1 MIERIAVMG
10 AGAIGGSIG
19 ACLIREGFDVT
30 LIDQWAAHVD
40 KMKRNGL
47 RLTDLKEEFT
57 VKVKAFHIS
66 EASSIREGFDT
77 VYLSVKSYD
86 TRWSAHLVEPLLKP
100 TGFVLPAQNALN
112 DELVASI
119 VGYPRTVGC
128 VPSISAGVYEPGHI
142 VRTDPMV
149 THCFTVG
156 ELYGLITPRVR
167 GVVEAL
173 KALGPSDATTN
184 IWGARWGKMLVNCM
198 GNALAGIIG
207 PDASK
212 MTGEQREAAG
222 IIRAAAGCEVV
233 RVAEALGVVVEPL
246 AATGVSA
253 AEFAGAT
260 TLQAVVALRDRM
272 DQGAE
277 KRSLSV
283 DQINRLGVPGRPSLL
298 QDVIKGR
305 RTEVEELNGH
315 VVRKGKEVGV
325 PTPVNGAIVDT
336 LNRIEAGSLRPDPSN
351 VDLLRP
357 YLPR

>member
-1 MIERIAVMG
+1 MTERIAIMG

-19 ACLIREGFDVT
+19 AYLIREGLDVT
-30 LIDQWAAHVD
+30 LIDQWAAHID
-40 KMKRNGL
+40 KMKRDGL
-47 RLTDLKEEFT
+47 RLTDLKEDFT
-57 VKVKAFHIS
+57 VPVKAFHIS
-66 EASSIREGFDT
+66 EASNIREGFDT

-86 TRWSAHLVEPLLKP
+86 TCWSAHLIESLLKP

-119 VGYPRTVGC
+119 IGYPRTVGC

-156 ELYGLITPRVR
+156 ELYGLVTPRVR
-167 GVVEAL
+167 RVVEAL

-207 PDASK
+207 PDHSK
-212 MTGEQREAAG
+212 MTGEQRDTAG
-222 IIRAAAGCEVV
+222 MIRAAAGCEVV

-246 AATGVSA
+246 AATGVTA
-253 AEFAGAT
+253 DEFVRAT
-260 TLQAVVALRDRM
+260 SLQGILALRGRM

-277 KRSLSV
+277 RRSLSA
-283 DQINRLGVPGRPSLL
+283 DQISRLGVPGRPSLL

-325 PTPVNGAIVDT
+325 STPVNEAIVDT
-336 LNRIEAGSLRPDPSN
+336 MNRIEAGSLRPTPGN

-357 YLPR
+357 YLPH